1 MVECEKAGFV
11 YGYYA
16 RRRTIMARKIKR
28 HGRMTVIVIAIIMT
42 LTAAAAVL
50 CTAAIE
56 DHKYYSEPGYM
67 GQYNRADAEHSVFG
81 RLADIEI
88 ELSIG
93 GSTEKLTFDEIGD
106 WVTAKKTEKGFSYSV
121 SDERIAEYAEMLDK
135 KYSNYR
141 SYITFSNINGSEMT
155 LENKGMGWI
164 FDPDHAKAM
173 LKEHIENAVSL
184 KLDLT
189 DRSEESNKWWLRRV
203 SDYAAVKNENGIVAE
218 VSVDDQYMWV
228 RKNDEVILESPVVT
242 GNPGT
247 GNDTPKGAYTVYEK
261 KSPSVLYGADYNTE
275 VAYWIAFNDDIG
287 FHDASWQSEF
297 GGTVYLSNGSHG
309 CVNMPLD
316 AVKKLYDIAYTGMH
330 VYVY

>member
-28 HGRMTVIVIAIIMT
+28 HGRMTVIVIAVIMT

>member
-1 MVECEKAGFV
+1 
-11 YGYYA
+11 
-16 RRRTIMARKIKR
+16 MARKIKR